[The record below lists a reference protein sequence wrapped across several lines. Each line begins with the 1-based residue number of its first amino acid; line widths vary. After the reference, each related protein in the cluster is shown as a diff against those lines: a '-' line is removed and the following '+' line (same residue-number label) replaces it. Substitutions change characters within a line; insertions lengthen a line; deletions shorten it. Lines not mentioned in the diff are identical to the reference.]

1 MCHQQDHWRCTPH
14 LVPKIPLTHK
24 TALPILPA
32 TKSKFLSITVQDSAN
47 TPIKAKMNALLL
59 YHTKTGHTLEAANAI
74 IQGIQKAGGSVTLVP
89 AKDFTPQT
97 INQYDM
103 LIVGS
108 PCWGGSIAGGV
119 STPISD
125 ALNKITNEV
134 KGKLCA
140 GFSVNGGYGG
150 QSTVRSMG
158 ERLKA
163 KGCSEY
169 IAGPVAK
176 AGAPLSL
183 WVGPAV
189 KPEDLARYR
198 AFGEELVKKFCAQKK

>member
-1 MCHQQDHWRCTPH
+1 
-14 LVPKIPLTHK
+14 
-24 TALPILPA
+24 
-32 TKSKFLSITVQDSAN
+32 
-47 TPIKAKMNALLL
+47 MNALLL

-74 IQGIQKAGGSVTLVP
+74 VQGIQSAGGSVKLVL

-97 INQYDM
+97 INQYDV

-108 PCWGGSIAGGV
+108 PCWGGSIAGGI
-119 STPISD
+119 STPISN
-125 ALNKITNEV
+125 AIKKITGEV

-140 GFSVNGGYGG
+140 GFSVNSGYGG
-150 QSTVRSMG
+150 ESTVKSIG

-163 KGCSEY
+163 EGCTDY
-169 IAGPVAK
+169 VAGPVAK

-183 WVGPAV
+183 WVGSAV

-198 AFGEELVKKFCAQKK
+198 AFGEDLVKKFTAQKK

>member
-1 MCHQQDHWRCTPH
+1 M
-14 LVPKIPLTHK
+14 KLTSRVLLFSVLALIIFTF
-24 TALPILPA
+24 TANYAMAINEDLA
-32 TKSKFLSITVQDSAN
+32 VVQNSDTVV
-47 TPIKAKMNALLL
+47 KAKMNALLL

-74 IQGIQKAGGSVTLVP
+74 VQGIQSVGGSVTIVL

-97 INQYDM
+97 INQYDV

-108 PCWGGSIAGGV
+108 PCWGGSIASGI

-125 ALNKITNEV
+125 AINKITNEV
-134 KGKLCA
+134 TGKICA
-140 GFSVNGGYGG
+140 GFSVNAGYGG
-150 QSTVRSMG
+150 ESTVKSIG

-163 KGCSEY
+163 KGCADY
-169 IAGPVAK
+169 VAGPVAK
-176 AGAPLSL
+176 AGVAFSV

-198 AFGEELVKKFCAQKK
+198 TFGEDLVKKFTRQKK